1 MKPVRLWRTWS
12 RFCFFNTYYVHNL
25 LLTNEVVTM
34 EEASDVAI
42 EPLEP
47 LALELEVVPV
57 RRFTLFKK
65 RKITE
70 LIN

>member
-1 MKPVRLWRTWS
+1 
-12 RFCFFNTYYVHNL
+12 
-25 LLTNEVVTM
+25 M

-47 LALELEVVPV
+47 LALELQVVPV